1 MSSDEECL
9 VLRINVTLKY
19 IGDSDG
25 INRIL
30 LLSGG
35 HMGHLK

>member
-19 IGDSDG
+19 IGDRAMVMKRKHHWD
-25 INRIL
+25 
-30 LLSGG
+30 
-35 HMGHLK
+35 